1 MSKKE
6 DVVRREEGGEEGMFG
21 SGHSSFSVDIL
32 ATIC

>member
-6 DVVRREEGGEEGMFG
+6 DLVRREWGGEEGMFG

-32 ATIC
+32 ANVC